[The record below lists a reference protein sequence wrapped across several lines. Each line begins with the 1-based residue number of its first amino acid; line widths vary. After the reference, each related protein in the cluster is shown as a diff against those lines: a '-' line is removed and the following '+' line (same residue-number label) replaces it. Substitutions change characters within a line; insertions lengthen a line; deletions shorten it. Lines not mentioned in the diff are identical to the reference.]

1 MNKNGRDHKLVI
13 SFDLI
18 IEILFLVMV
27 FLVPTIFDRRI
38 GIVFSGTKVAW
49 LRSLMAVTMSLW
61 AIKLLIQRKHF
72 FVRSP
77 LDWPVVTFLLT
88 TTIATLTSVHVYTS
102 FVGFYGRYEG
112 LSTWYIF
119 GLLFFIAINF
129 LYSSQQI
136 RRVLAVV
143 LSSATVMSVY
153 GVIQR
158 SEIDPYQ
165 WGGVVTWQRV
175 IGTIGQPNF
184 LAAYILMAFFL
195 GLILYL
201 RDSNVKSDQV
211 DWLQQSLIS
220 GSFVITQALFILMI
234 YRLDA
239 GDVLAWYLSF
249 ALMTAATLYFAFNLE
264 RLTPLINSLLTGVSL
279 LLIYICLLF
288 TQSRGGYMGLFTGGA
303 LFALLIGRDWLF
315 QRWRKLGLL
324 GLLILAISLFTML
337 QPQYSPFARFTSEIT
352 VKGGDQVVSDNS
364 RLELKGAAGSRGET
378 WKSAFKVIADNP
390 LFGVGPEVLKMVF
403 PRYETDL
410 FRFKE
415 AFHVKQD
422 RCHNETFDVPVTKGL
437 IAFFVYLWLIVTLFK
452 TGLDKLPRANADQRL
467 LIAGI
472 LAACLA
478 YLIQNQFSFG
488 VVAITSLFWVMWGLV
503 MRVGGED
510 TNPTGQEA
518 VQLQPDK
525 IPWLPVS
532 AVLVVAAIIIYF
544 SFFSF
549 RADLYFKSGKNYL
562 DMRQI
567 PLAVEEFTRSMA
579 VYPLEGVTVSH
590 LGIAYLNLG
599 NVNEAVKTLNYGLV
613 VDPYNADNFH
623 MLSRLYLSL
632 YERGDKAGLAQ
643 AKKLATI
650 AVTIDPYYAEGF
662 QTLGIIAE
670 RQGEPKT
677 AVKMY
682 IRAFMINP
690 NLLEAMLQME
700 RLVAPAEAAGYY
712 EAAYKKYSDNVVVL
726 GKIGEIYLKRGDLA
740 KVNKIAEQM
749 RQLDSHNPQGYMI
762 GAEVAMR
769 QGNLK
774 TAFDLLQQ
782 VVLIDPQNKTAH
794 RGLSLVYAKMGMIDR
809 AQEEAELA
817 K

>member
-77 LDWPVVTFLLT
+77 LDWTVVTFLLT

-437 IAFFVYLWLIVTLFK
+437 VAFFVYLWIIFLLFR
-452 TGLDKLPRANADQRL
+452 TGWRKAGDFQTDDRL
-467 LIAGI
+467 LVAGL
-472 LAACLA
+472 LAAALA

-488 VVAITSLFWVMWGLV
+488 VVAITSLFWVIWALV
-503 MRVGGED
+503 MVIG
-510 TNPTGQEA
+510 NP
-518 VQLQPDK
+518 
-525 IPWLPVS
+525 
-532 AVLVVAAIIIYF
+532 
-544 SFFSF
+544 
-549 RADLYFKSGKNYL
+549 
-562 DMRQI
+562 
-567 PLAVEEFTRSMA
+567 
-579 VYPLEGVTVSH
+579 
-590 LGIAYLNLG
+590 
-599 NVNEAVKTLNYGLV
+599 
-613 VDPYNADNFH
+613 
-623 MLSRLYLSL
+623 
-632 YERGDKAGLAQ
+632 
-643 AKKLATI
+643 
-650 AVTIDPYYAEGF
+650 
-662 QTLGIIAE
+662 
-670 RQGEPKT
+670 
-677 AVKMY
+677 
-682 IRAFMINP
+682 
-690 NLLEAMLQME
+690 
-700 RLVAPAEAAGYY
+700 APAET
-712 EAAYKKYSDNVVVL
+712 K
-726 GKIGEIYLKRGDLA
+726 A
-740 KVNKIAEQM
+740 KVFSWLDLPYLAIA
-749 RQLDSHNPQGYMI
+749 PI
-762 GAEVAMR
+762 
-769 QGNLK
+769 
-774 TAFDLLQQ
+774 
-782 VVLIDPQNKTAH
+782 I
-794 RGLSLVYAKMGMIDR
+794 
-809 AQEEAELA
+809 
-817 K
+817 

>member
-38 GIVFSGTKVAW
+38 GIVFSGTKDAW

-437 IAFFVYLWLIVTLFK
+437 ITFIVYLWILFLIYQFAFK
-452 TGLDKLPRANADQRL
+452 KIKTVDADKKVFIVAV
-467 LIAGI
+467 IAAI
-472 LAACLA
+472 TS

-488 VVAITSLFWVMWGLV
+488 VLAITSLFWVLWALLINV
-503 MRVGGED
+503 D
-510 TNPTGQEA
+510 SI
-518 VQLQPDK
+518 PDK
-525 IPWLPVS
+525 EDERDISWDSVPWLYVFILF
-532 AVLVVAAIIIYF
+532 VFICFLGYVF
-544 SFFSF
+544 MLQFN
-549 RADLYFKSGKNYL
+549 ADKYFKMGKNYMDYKRYQEAL
-562 DMRQI
+562 PWFEKSLKTFPIEGGTVTNKGIDA
-567 PLAVEEFTRSMA
+567 LNASLTGKKEEVSMLHKEA
-579 VYPLEGVTVSH
+579 QDTFEY
-590 LGIAYLNLG
+590 GI
-599 NVNEAVKTLNYGLV
+599 K
-613 VDPYNADNFH
+613 VDPYNADNFYIA
-623 MLSRLYLSL
+623 SRILFMDGNL
-632 YERGDKAGLAQ
+632 
-643 AKKLATI
+643 KKSKEYAENALK
-650 AVTIDPYYAEGF
+650 VDPYYAEAYLVLAAISEKEKKIKEAQDYYKKAYFINPGLSEPKIKVALEKIEQGALDEAFNMF
-662 QTLGIIAE
+662 QELLISDPGNPQVHNGLGIIYKKK
-670 RQGEPKT
+670 GNN
-677 AVKMY
+677 
-682 IRAFMINP
+682 IRAKEEF
-690 NLLEAMLQME
+690 
-700 RLVAPAEAAGYY
+700 
-712 EAAYKKYSDNVVVL
+712 
-726 GKIGEIYLKRGDLA
+726 
-740 KVNKIAEQM
+740 EQTL
-749 RQLDSHNPQGYMI
+749 QLDPNN
-762 GAEVAMR
+762 E
-769 QGNLK
+769 
-774 TAFDLLQQ
+774 
-782 VVLIDPQNKTAH
+782 
-794 RGLSLVYAKMGMIDR
+794 YAKLMLG
-809 AQEEAELA
+809 Q
-817 K
+817 